1 MFSGGVIAYIE
12 MILLFT
18 TILSISLLI
27 SIMHSLYMI
36 QRLTRV
42 INDIMVQ

>member
-1 MFSGGVIAYIE
+1 MFSGGIIAYIE

-27 SIMHSLYMI
+27 SIMHSLYRI
-36 QRLTRV
+36 HKLTKV